1 MKKILALVVILGLV
15 LGGCSN
21 SGLKQVEPTEITEKF
36 AADESFVVYLGLSY
50 CGACKIFK
58 SIITSVI
65 DDSGTTIYYIEYDKE
80 DKADLDALIPD
91 LEQNETFPYSFPI
104 LFVVEKGKIIDQFS
118 LAQTDTEEE
127 FKARLIKNGVI
138 EE

>member
-1 MKKILALVVILGLV
+1 MKKLLALVVILGLV
-15 LGGCSN
+15 LGGCS
-21 SGLKQVEPTEITEKF
+21 SGGLTQVKPTEITDKF
-36 AADESFVVYLGLSY
+36 VANESFVVYLGLSY

-65 DDSGTTIYYIEYDKE
+65 DESGTTIFYIEYDKE
-80 DKADLDALIPD
+80 DQADLEALIPN
-91 LEQNETFPYSFPI
+91 LEQNEAFPYSFPI
-104 LFVVEKGKIIDQFS
+104 IFVVEEGKIIDQFS